1 MCGFCLSVNDG
12 AVDIHRLTESI
23 KHRGPDST
31 RYFTGPRVLCGF
43 NRLAIVDNDARSDQP
58 MLDSSGRYLLAF
70 NGEIYNHNRLRAA
83 LAERYHAHFVTRSD
97 TEVLLQ
103 GLIHEGAEF
112 ASKLD
117 GIFAFAFVD
126 LVSLEVLV
134 ARDVFGVKPLYYYS
148 QANRLY
154 MSSEVRPL
162 WHLSG
167 NELRLSNIAR
177 YLTYGIV
184 GNGEAIV
191 AGVNELEPNTVK
203 IFRAGK
209 VVRTSRIHD
218 FAYDVH
224 DDARIGD
231 VGEVLFQTIDSQK
244 PAIPYGVLF
253 SGGLDS
259 TLILDRCVKDNNLS
273 GAYSVDVRHPDMSE
287 RRWQQYVIDALDIKG
302 KYRKIELTKEHLSV
316 ENIANISE
324 GLDYPLFHPNFV
336 GSFLLTR
343 KASEDGL
350 KVLISGE
357 GADELFL
364 GYRWFFSEQSPTDFL
379 EYVPLQDV
387 QTLLGTATAA
397 PMRTSGMS
405 LLEIFQR
412 IYLQRW
418 LLRQDLTGMANSVEI
433 RVPFLGLEVAR
444 VLNKLSM
451 DFKKG
456 RNGESKWIIKKLL
469 STRFPKEFVERR
481 KVGFDFPLNDWM
493 GEDHIDFLRR
503 KTDLFETTMLN
514 SILHKYE
521 GSYMRNRIIFS
532 LVSLSLWHDSMS
544 AGGRG
549 WVAPKKTE
557 AASQPQ

>member
-1 MCGFCLSVNDG
+1 MCGFCLSVNGG

-31 RYFTGPRVLCGF
+31 RYFTGPQVLCGF
-43 NRLAIVDNDARSDQP
+43 NRLAIVDNDPRSDQP
-58 MLDSSGRYLLAF
+58 MVDSSGRYLLAF
-70 NGEIYNHNRLRAA
+70 NGEIYNHNRLRGG
-83 LAERYHAHFVTRSD
+83 LTERHHLQFVTRSD

-103 GLIHEGAEF
+103 GLIHEGVEF
-112 ASKLD
+112 VSKLD

-148 QANRLY
+148 QADRLY
-154 MSSEVRPL
+154 VSSEVRPL
-162 WHLSG
+162 WQLCG
-167 NELRLSNIAR
+167 NGLRLGNIAR
-177 YLTYGIV
+177 YMAYGIV

-191 AGVNELEPNTVK
+191 AGVNELESNTIRV
-203 IFRAGK
+203 FRAGK

-218 FAYDVH
+218 FVYDV
-224 DDARIGD
+224 DGDASIEDIGD
-231 VGEVLFQTIDSQK
+231 VLFRSIDSQK

-259 TLILDRCVKDNNLS
+259 TLILDRCVKDSNFS

-287 RRWQQYVIDALDIKG
+287 ERWQQYVIDALHINR
-302 KYRKIELTKEHLSV
+302 KYRKTELTKEHLSV
-316 ENIANISE
+316 ENIAKISE

-336 GSFLLTR
+336 GSFVLTR
-343 KASEDGL
+343 RASEDGL

-364 GYRWFFSEQSPTDFL
+364 GYRWFFSEQPPSDFL
-379 EYVPLQDV
+379 EYIPLQDV
-387 QTLLGTATAA
+387 QTLLGAGTAA
-397 PMRTSGMS
+397 PMQTSGMS
-405 LLEIFQR
+405 LLEIFQKA
-412 IYLQRW
+412 YLQRW

-433 RVPFLGLEVAR
+433 RVPFLGLDVAKL
-444 VLNKLSM
+444 LNKLSFA
-451 DFKKG
+451 FKKG
-456 RNGESKWIIKKLL
+456 SGNGKWIIKRLL
-469 STRFPKEFVERR
+469 SGKFPKEFIERR

-503 KTDLFETTMLN
+503 KTDLFETTALN
-514 SILHKYE
+514 SVLRKYE

-532 LVSLSLWHDSMS
+532 LVSLSVWHESMS
-544 AGGRG
+544 NEMCGSIAAKNVAAAGSLR
-549 WVAPKKTE
+549 
-557 AASQPQ
+557 